1 MTDFDDWSCS
11 ADSRT
16 VLTRWVFRPDGK
28 WEIREQYKMIAA
40 EHIFYLSED
49 ELFDITEEQVINTF
63 KEYRKTGNPV
73 TLPIRQRSFRNQL
86 RMTWGAFRGSVIYEF
101 LTISKERDKQN
112 LEYLLGA
119 NEPFGNW
126 R

>member
-16 VLTRWVFRPDGK
+16 VLTRWVFRPDGQ

-49 ELFDITEEQVINTF
+49 EPFDITEEQVINAF
-63 KEYRKTGNPV
+63 KEYRKTGKPV
-73 TLPIRQRSFRNQL
+73 TLPTRQRSFLNQL

-112 LEYLLGA
+112 LGCLLGA
-119 NEPFGNW
+119 NEPIGNW

>member
-11 ADSRT
+11 QDSQT
-16 VLTRWVFRPDGK
+16 WLTRWVFRPDGK
-28 WEIREQYKMIAA
+28 WEIREQYRMITAQ
-40 EHIFYLSED
+40 HIFYLSED
-49 ELFDITEEQVINTF
+49 EAFDITEGQVINAF
-63 KEYRKTGNPV
+63 KEYRKTGKPV

-86 RMTWGAFRGSVIYEF
+86 RMTLGAFRGSVIYEF
-101 LTISKERDKQN
+101 LTISKDRDRQS
-112 LEYLLGA
+112 LECLLGA